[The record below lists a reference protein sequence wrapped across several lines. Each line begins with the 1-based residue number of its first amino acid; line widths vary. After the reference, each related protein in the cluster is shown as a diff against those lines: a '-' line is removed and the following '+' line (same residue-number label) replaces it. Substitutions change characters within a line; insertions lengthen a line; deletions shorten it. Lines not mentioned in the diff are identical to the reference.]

1 MLTGRRGIGAS
12 ATGADPFFDALR
24 RTEFAR
30 LDQLNLA
37 YLDYTGSALPGARQL
52 LSAHDSLDDVVYGNP
67 HAESAASRR
76 STEALDAGR
85 ALVLSHLDANPAE
98 YVVCFTANA
107 TGAVKLVGE
116 SYPFTSTGAYV
127 LSADNHNCLNGVREY
142 ARRAGARVAY
152 VALDDELHLADAG
165 DLLARIG
172 AARGPKL
179 FAFPAQSNFSG
190 VRHPLELIE
199 VAQNAGFDVVLD
211 AAAYLPTCALSLRA
225 HHPDFVALSFYKL
238 FGHPTGLGALVARR
252 DALARLRRPWF
263 SGGTVEYVS
272 IQNDVHSLL
281 PDFGGFEDGTPH
293 FLGAAALPAGFDL
306 LAEVGMERLSAH
318 VARLTSELLFG
329 LRCAS
334 HRDGAPAVRLYG
346 PSGSA
351 GRGGT
356 VAFNV
361 LAADG
366 AVVPYWV
373 VEERARA
380 FGVAFRAG
388 CFCNPGAAE
397 AAFGFDRD
405 AAARCLHAA
414 ADGGFTVRRFA
425 ECMTRDR
432 DVAVGAMRAS
442 LGMANNDADM
452 RRAIDVVE
460 SFLD

>member
-1 MLTGRRGIGAS
+1 MLTDRLDIARS

-30 LDQLNLA
+30 LDQMNLA
-37 YLDYTGSALPGARQL
+37 YLDYTGSALPAARQL
-52 LSAHDSLDDVVYGNP
+52 VSVHDSLDGVVYGNP

-85 ALVLSHLDANPAE
+85 ALVLSHLDADPAE

-116 SYPFTSTGAYV
+116 SYPFAATGVYV
-127 LSADNHNCLNGVREY
+127 LSADNHNSVNGVREY

-152 VALDDELHLADAG
+152 VSLDEELCLADAA
-165 DLLARIG
+165 DVLARKG
-172 AARGPKL
+172 AARGAKL

-190 VRHPLELIE
+190 VRHPLDLIE
-199 VAQNAGFDVVLD
+199 VAQNAGFDVLLD

-263 SGGTVEYVS
+263 AGGTVEYVS
-272 IQNDVHSLL
+272 VQNDVHSLL

-306 LAEVGMERLSAH
+306 LADVSMDRLGAH
-318 VARLTSELLFG
+318 VARLTSQLLLG
-329 LRCAS
+329 LRCAT

-346 PSGSA
+346 PRGSA

-361 LAADG
+361 LTADG
-366 AVVPYWV
+366 AIVPYWV
-373 VEERARA
+373 IDERARA
-380 FGVAFRAG
+380 FGVAFRGG

-397 AAFGFDRD
+397 TAFGFDRV
-405 AAARCLHAA
+405 AAAQCLRTAGE
-414 ADGGFTVRRFA
+414 GGFTVQRFA
-425 ECMTRDR
+425 ECMTRGS

-442 LGMANNDADM
+442 LGMANNDPDI

-460 SFLD
+460 SFVD